1 MAELL
6 QAVKL
11 NLGIRH
17 NKMDD
22 DIAEVVAACKLDLGT
37 AGVRLVDDANPLIRQ
52 AVKLWCRSHYN
63 FQGEGARYAAA
74 YAALKDS
81 LAMCGDFNA
90 NE

>member
-17 NKMDD
+17 DKMDS
-22 DIAEVVAACKLDLGT
+22 DITEVVAACKLDLKT
-37 AGVRLVDDANPLIRQ
+37 AGVRKIEDANPLIRQ

-90 NE
+90 DE